1 MYYPSLYNLFILA
14 GPSEQ
19 YWEVMAERRRK
30 ALEEVIEENRQ
41 LREIVSAL
49 EEENNSCKTLLEST
63 TDLVN
68 ALKVKIYF

>member
-1 MYYPSLYNLFILA
+1 
-14 GPSEQ
+14 
-19 YWEVMAERRRK
+19 MAERRRK